1 MLLMIQQLHTMIHNA
16 THDTTITYNK
26 GMIHN
31 VTHDTTIT
39 YQRMIHNAT
48 HDTTIT
54 YQRMIHN
61 AILMIQQ
68 LRNDS

>member
-1 MLLMIQQLHTMIHNA
+1 MIHNA

-31 VTHDTTIT
+31 
-39 YQRMIHNAT
+39 AT

-54 YQRMIHN
+54 YHKGMIHN
-61 AILMIQQ
+61 DILMIQQ
-68 LRNDS
+68 LHTIQELFIMLYS

>member
-1 MLLMIQQLHTMIHNA
+1 MINNA

-31 VTHDTTIT
+31 
-39 YQRMIHNAT
+39 AT
-48 HDTTIT
+48 HDTTII

-68 LRNDS
+68 LHTKE

>member
-1 MLLMIQQLHTMIHNA
+1 MIQNA

-31 VTHDTTIT
+31 ATHDPTIT
-39 YQRMIHNAT
+39 Y
-48 HDTTIT
+48 
-54 YQRMIHN
+54 YKGMIHN

-68 LRNDS
+68 LHTIRE